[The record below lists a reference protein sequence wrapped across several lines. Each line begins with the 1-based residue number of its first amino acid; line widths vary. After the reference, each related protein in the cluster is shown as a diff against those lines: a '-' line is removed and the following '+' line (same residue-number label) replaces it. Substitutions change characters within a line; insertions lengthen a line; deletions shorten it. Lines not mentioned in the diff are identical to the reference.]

1 MARNMDVKR
10 IRADF
15 PILNEVTYMDSAST
29 SLTPEPVLKE
39 VLSYYREFNANVGRG
54 VHRLSQVASQKYE
67 EVRKK
72 VAAFIGAKETEI
84 IFTKNATEAIN
95 IVASGLRWK
104 RGDKIVTSSLEHHSN
119 FLPWMQL
126 RRVGVK
132 VEVVRPRNGVLH
144 AEDFESVVDKRT
156 KLVALTHASNVLG
169 TLSPVE
175 EIARICEERGAL
187 LLIDGSQ
194 SAPHMPI
201 DVRKLGCDFLAFSGH
216 KMLGP
221 KGTGVLFMR
230 EQLLDEVEPLL
241 VGGGIVEEVSLNDF
255 RLVKGCAKFEA
266 GTPNVAGVIGLESAV
281 SYLRAVGMEKIRRHE
296 ARLTEKILDGL
307 SSIEGVE
314 VYALSAP
321 QEQRIGVVSFNVKD
335 LNPHDVALILSEAN
349 IMVRSGHHCCMPLM
363 KELGVDGT
371 VRASLY
377 LYNTEEEVESFLEV
391 VEGIARSF

>member
-1 MARNMDVKR
+1 MDVKR

-29 SLTPEPVLKE
+29 SLTPEPVLK
-39 VLSYYREFNANVGRG
+39 VLLSYYREFNANVGRG

-104 RGDKIVTSSLEHHSN
+104 RGDRIVTTSLEHHSN
-119 FLPWMQL
+119 FLPWMRL
-126 RRVGVK
+126 RGAGVK

-201 DVRKLGCDFLAFSGH
+201 DIRKLGCDFLAFSGH

-241 VGGGIVEEVSLNDF
+241 VGGGIVEEVSLDDF

-296 ARLTEKILDGL
+296 ARLTEKILDDL

>member
-1 MARNMDVKR
+1 MDVKR